1 MRTASEFVDI
11 VLVFGEVRL
20 PCHKVVLAS
29 NCEYFKRMFLAGLKE
44 SGPDNVIM
52 EGIDSDTGV
61 LLVKYLYSG
70 NISITEENAENLLS
84 ASNMLLLSDLTGA
97 IEKFLCKHI
106 QPANCVPLLNLSH
119 LLECQDLI
127 KESRKF
133 ITDKW
138 DDLSDAAIVEIQ
150 EDDMEAILKQHE
162 CQEENFLRLQ
172 SWVKSVDGGEER
184 FLRMLENVKLSKCRK
199 SFVHDTVMNEEL
211 LQNKKGV
218 KLIQQALKDILI
230 SKFLLITLCFII

>member
-1 MRTASEFVDI
+1 I

-29 NCEYFKRMFLAGLKE
+29 NCEYFKRMFLAGLKK
-44 SGPDNVIM
+44 SGSDDVIM

-70 NISITEENAENLLS
+70 NISITEENA
-84 ASNMLLLSDLTGA
+84 SNMLLLSDLTDA
-97 IEKFLCKHI
+97 IEKFLCEHI

-133 ITDKW
+133 
-138 DDLSDAAIVEIQ
+138 
-150 EDDMEAILKQHE
+150 
-162 CQEENFLRLQ
+162 
-172 SWVKSVDGGEER
+172 
-184 FLRMLENVKLSKCRK
+184 
-199 SFVHDTVMNEEL
+199 
-211 LQNKKGV
+211 
-218 KLIQQALKDILI
+218 
-230 SKFLLITLCFII
+230 